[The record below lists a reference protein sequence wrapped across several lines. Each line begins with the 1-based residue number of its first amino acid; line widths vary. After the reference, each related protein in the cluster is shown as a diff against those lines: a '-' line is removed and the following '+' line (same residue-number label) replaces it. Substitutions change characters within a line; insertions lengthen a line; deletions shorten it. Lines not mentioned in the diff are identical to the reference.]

1 MAKSSADTA
10 LGIAERGSDLL
21 HDPLRNKGTAFTYQ
35 ERDDLGL
42 FGLLPPDI
50 DDLDK
55 QVRRAYQAFGQK
67 DTDLG
72 RHIYLRQL
80 QDTNETLFYA
90 LIGRH
95 MTEMLPIVYTPTV
108 GLACETFSE
117 IYRRPR
123 GLFVPFPQRDII
135 HKILDSAPQ
144 DNVEAIVVTD
154 GERILGLGDQGAGGM
169 GIPIGKLSLYTACG
183 GVDPATTLPMLL
195 DVGTNNE
202 ERLADP
208 LYIGW
213 RHERV
218 TGQDYDDFVEMF
230 VEAVMAKFPN
240 VLLQWEDFAQKHAA
254 PILERYRDRLLTFN
268 DDIQGTAA
276 VALGTLLA
284 ATKEAGV
291 KLTDHRVAVLGA
303 GSAGCGIAEQI
314 VQGMVRHGLSE
325 KEARGRFY
333 MIDRPGLLHDGMTDL
348 LPIQQRLVQP
358 KDKVAG
364 WASDGKT
371 VTLADV
377 VEKAKPTVLIGVSGQ
392 PNQFTE
398 AIVRQM
404 AKNAERP
411 VVFPLSNPTS
421 RCEAVPEDII
431 KWTDGKAL
439 VATGSPFE
447 PVEYGGK
454 SIDIAQSNNVYIF
467 PGLGMGVLASGA
479 KHISDEMMMA
489 AAEALAE
496 AAPIMSD
503 PSGSLLPHLPD
514 ILKVSRQISA
524 AVAAEAQQQGHAP
537 KPGKG
542 GIEAQIDAKYWTPTY
557 RPYRAI

>member
-1 MAKSSADTA
+1 MSDT
-10 LGIAERGSDLL
+10 GSERKIDVDSRGSALL
-21 HDPLRNKGTAFTYQ
+21 RSPLLNKGTAFSYE
-35 ERDDLGL
+35 ERDELGL
-42 FGLLPPDI
+42 FGLLPPHI
-50 DDLDK
+50 DALEA
-55 QVRRAYQAFGQK
+55 QIERSHQAFAGK
-67 DTDLG
+67 STDLG

-90 LIGRH
+90 LVGRYL
-95 MTEMLPIVYTPTV
+95 TEMLPVVYTPTV
-108 GLACETFSE
+108 GLACQRFSE

-123 GLFVPFPQRDII
+123 GLFVSYPRRDII
-135 HKILDSAPQ
+135 EKILDNAPRK
-144 DNVEAIVVTD
+144 NVEAIVVTD

-213 RHERV
+213 RNERI

-230 VEAVMAKFPN
+230 VAAVMKKYPD

-284 ATKEAGV
+284 ATKASGM

-314 VQGMVRHGLSE
+314 LAGMVRHGLSE
-325 KEARGRFY
+325 KEARARFY
-333 MIDRPGLLHDGMTDL
+333 MVDRAGLLHDGMTDL
-348 LPIQQRLVQP
+348 LPIQTRLVQA

-364 WASDGKT
+364 WASQGEAIS
-371 VTLADV
+371 LADV
-377 VEKAKPTVLIGVSGQ
+377 VAKAAPTVLIGVSGQ
-392 PNQFTE
+392 PSQFDE
-398 AIVRQM
+398 AIIRQM
-404 AKNAERP
+404 AKNTERP
-411 VVFPLSNPTS
+411 VIFPLSNPTS
-421 RCEAVPEDII
+421 RCEALPEDIV
-431 KWTDGKAL
+431 KWSDGKAL
-439 VATGSPFE
+439 IATGSPFD
-447 PVEYGGK
+447 PVKYGGK
-454 SIDIAQSNNVYIF
+454 SIEIAQSNNVYIF

-479 KHISDEMMMA
+479 TRISDEMMMA
-489 AAEALAE
+489 AAEALAD
-496 AAPIMSD
+496 AAPIMTD
-503 PSGSLLPHLPD
+503 PAGSLLPHLDD
-514 ILKVSRQISA
+514 IQKVSRSISV
-524 AVAAEAQQQGHAP
+524 AVAKEAQEQGHAP
-537 KPGKG
+537 AGD
-542 GIEAQIDAKYWTPTY
+542 AAALIDAKTWKPVY
-557 RPYRAI
+557 RPYRAV